1 MKILK
6 KYIDFLTEEILPK
19 DGSWLNIP
27 KSPKGQFL
35 EAPKVDPNDIKDI
48 KLDFEPIEANSG
60 EEMYKVIFP

>member
-19 DGSWLNIP
+19 DGSWLKIP

-35 EAPKVDPNDIKDI
+35 EAPKVDPRPPK
-48 KLDFEPIEANSG
+48 EQ
-60 EEMYKVIFP
+60 